1 MNGTRSVFVSPAI
14 PPAVTL
20 LRPAL
25 LGLMALLAI
34 APAGSAQDAASPAA
48 VAVSLARTAAE
59 LEQLL
64 GPIALYPDA
73 LIALILP
80 ASTAPADVV
89 LAARQLRAN
98 PGDLSQIESRSWE
111 ESVKSLARYPEVLK
125 WMDENLEW
133 TKQVG
138 EAFLVQ
144 PAEVMNAL
152 QRLRAKARAA
162 GTLVDTPQQQIIAS
176 SDVIRIVPVQRDRI
190 FVPSYDPTVV
200 YVPGPTYSVWPPVS
214 FGTGFAVGS
223 WLAYDCDWTQRKVWV
238 GDRHRPWRGHD
249 WHRPVVGVEPSRPV
263 NHWRAPLTPGR
274 PGLRGNRPLD
284 TTLVTPDAPVS
295 PGSRRTFR
303 PGSSNV
309 APLPD
314 HVTNGVAGPENRR
327 ANPGSRPP
335 NSNAPRNAGNRGRS
349 LPNTIPDVPAI
360 QAAPPLA
367 TGIQP
372 LPMHRSRGFPLSGI
386 QAPPLPGT
394 VAPSLPMAAP
404 PLPPVVPYFH
414 DSPPATFGPPPSNA
428 APDYIPR
435 SRRNGREQL
444 D

>member
-1 MNGTRSVFVSPAI
+1 MRSGFVSPAI

-144 PAEVMNAL
+144 SAEVMNAL

-200 YVPGPTYSVWPPVS
+200 YVPGPTYSVWPPSASAPALPSVRGS
-214 FGTGFAVGS
+214 RTTAIGRSARSGSATGIARGGATTGTVRS
-223 WLAYDCDWTQRKVWV
+223 SESN
-238 GDRHRPWRGHD
+238 RHARSITGAP
-249 WHRPVVGVEPSRPV
+249 
-263 NHWRAPLTPGR
+263 PLTPGR

-435 SRRNGREQL
+435 SRRNGREQV